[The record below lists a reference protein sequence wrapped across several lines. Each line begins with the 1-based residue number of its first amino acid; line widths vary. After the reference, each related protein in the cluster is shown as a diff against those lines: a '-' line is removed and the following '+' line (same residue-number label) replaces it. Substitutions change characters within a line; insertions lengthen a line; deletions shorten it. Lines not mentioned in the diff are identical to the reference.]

1 MSVEKIISEIKG
13 TFWQWNT
20 EMLAISL
27 RHPERG
33 YTDYLEKYIR
43 EVMQKTNASYEN
55 ARKAISLLVEEK
67 MAKIAEYYTNNVTG
81 C

>member
-1 MSVEKIISEIKG
+1 MNVEKIISEIKG

-33 YTDYLEKYIR
+33 YVDYLEKYIQ
-43 EVMQKTNASYEN
+43 EVIQKTNASYEN
-55 ARKAISLLVEEK
+55 ARKAISLLVDEK